1 MCSYMLSTCHVSRDP
16 TRNQPGWRLS
26 QLKVQNG
33 TKKEKN
39 NTPPTRQISSI
50 LHACSRQ
57 FCCWPPFFWAIS
69 GSKVRSDLVAQ
80 KPSGSKYKGVNSCR
94 QISCV
99 FSPSRLIPK
108 PHCMNLRLGISHSSL
123 AHWGWVRIDGFAT
136 LVNEDHRCRQ
146 ELKQSNWNRQ
156 TRHNQKPKNA
166 YAHN

>member
-1 MCSYMLSTCHVSRDP
+1 MLSTCHVSRDP

-33 TKKEKN
+33 TKKEKK
-39 NTPPTRQISSI
+39 TTHHQPGKC
-50 LHACSRQ
+50 L
-57 FCCWPPFFWAIS
+57 PFFTHVRGNFVAAS
-69 GSKVRSDLVAQ
+69 LFLGHRSKVRSDLVAQ

-108 PHCMNLRLGISHSSL
+108 PHCMILQLGISHSSL

-146 ELKQSNWNRQ
+146 ELKQSN
-156 TRHNQKPKNA
+156 
-166 YAHN
+166 